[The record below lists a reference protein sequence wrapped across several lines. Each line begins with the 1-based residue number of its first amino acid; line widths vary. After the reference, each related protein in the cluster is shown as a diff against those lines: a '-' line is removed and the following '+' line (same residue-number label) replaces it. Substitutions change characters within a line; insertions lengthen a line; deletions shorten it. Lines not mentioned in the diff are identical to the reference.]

1 VQSHLGDLTGGY
13 GNVTKGRL
21 RGGEAADDGVADV
34 VEAGLSQLTVAA
46 VVSFDST
53 ELPSTRTDSLNRFFF
68 ASAP

>member
-21 RGGEAADDGVADV
+21 RGGEAAGDGVADV

-53 ELPSTRTDSLNRFFF
+53 KLTSTLTDI
-68 ASAP
+68 

>member
-1 VQSHLGDLTGGY
+1 MTAPP
-13 GNVTKGRL
+13 T
-21 RGGEAADDGVADV
+21 V

-53 ELPSTRTDSLNRFFF
+53 ELTSTRTDCLSGTFF